1 MGQADG
7 ESHDVCRFFLD
18 QGLADSPPPLP
29 NTPPPEEYYEEA
41 VPLSPG
47 KMPEY
52 ITSRSECYCCL
63 FQVLIYYIKI

>member
-7 ESHDVCRFFLD
+7 EIHSVPLFLD
-18 QGLADSPPPLP
+18 QGLPDSPPPLP

-52 ITSRSECYCCL
+52 ITSRSESHCCM
-63 FQVLIYYIKI
+63 FQA